1 MPHPQNSLNET
12 SDFAPISDF
21 ALNVHVIMSDGG
33 VNAMWMQLYYIYNF
47 TPNNF
52 FSQIHDR
59 SWLCIN
65 WCNVQRL

>member
-47 TPNNF
+47 TPNIF
-52 FSQIHDR
+52 FFTN
-59 SWLCIN
+59 SWSFMIMYKL
-65 WCNVQRL
+65 V